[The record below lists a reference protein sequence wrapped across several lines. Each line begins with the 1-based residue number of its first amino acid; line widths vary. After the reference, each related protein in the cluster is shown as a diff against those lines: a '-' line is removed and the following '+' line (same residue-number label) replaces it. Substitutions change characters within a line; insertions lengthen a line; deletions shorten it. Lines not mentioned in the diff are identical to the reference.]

1 MIGCQPA
8 AGPIGRPKT
17 LTRNQA
23 IRYVAFLR
31 AINVGGKRM
40 IKMEALR
47 RLFESA
53 GYQNVRTFIAS
64 GNVIFDAT
72 ETDADSL
79 ASKIEKKLLKAFG
92 HDVTVMVLTLGELQR
107 AVKSNPFK
115 KIKASKE
122 VMLFVS
128 FLSAQPDKKLKLPRQ
143 SVTENL
149 DVIALKGRAAFVV
162 AHHKTNGWFGFPN
175 NFLEKELNVAATTR
189 NWTTVCKVAA
199 LGEGQE

>member
-1 MIGCQPA
+1 VT
-8 AGPIGRPKT
+8 K
-17 LTRNQA
+17 NQTT
-23 IRYVAFLR
+23 RYVAFLR

-47 RLFESA
+47 RDFESA

-72 ETDADSL
+72 ETDPDSL
-79 ASKIEKKLLKAFG
+79 ARKIEKKLLKAFG
-92 HDVTVMVLTLGELQR
+92 HDVTVMVLTLSELQR

-115 KIKASKE
+115 NIKASKE

-128 FLSAQPDKKLKLPRQ
+128 FLSAEPDKKLKLPRQ
-143 SVTENL
+143 SVAESV
-149 DVIALKGRAAFVV
+149 DVIALKGRAAFLV
-162 AHHKTNGWFGFPN
+162 AHHKKDGRFGFPN
-175 NFLEKELNVAATTR
+175 NFLEKEFNVAATTR

-199 LGEGQE
+199 LED